1 MRFWDTSAV
10 MPLIGRES
18 FSARMESVLA
28 EDEGMVVWWATRVE
42 CVSAIRRRA
51 REGSFSQEE
60 EEAALGWLADLSSA
74 WSEVRP
80 SSRLRRIAERSLA
93 LHPLRAADALQLAS
107 ALVWCEDEPE
117 GRKFVTLDRRLRSA
131 AARLGFSLL
140 PKTLDTFPL

>member
-1 MRFWDTSAV
+1 MRFWDTSAIL
-10 MPLIGRES
+10 PLVGRES
-18 FSARMESVLA
+18 FSGRIEAILA

-60 EEAALGWLADLSSA
+60 EEAALDRIVDLSSA

-80 SSRLRRIAERSLA
+80 SGRVRRLAERNLA

-117 GRKFVTLDRRLRSA
+117 GRRFVTLDLRLRSA
-131 AARLGFSLL
+131 AARSGYSLL
-140 PKTLDTFPL
+140 PETP